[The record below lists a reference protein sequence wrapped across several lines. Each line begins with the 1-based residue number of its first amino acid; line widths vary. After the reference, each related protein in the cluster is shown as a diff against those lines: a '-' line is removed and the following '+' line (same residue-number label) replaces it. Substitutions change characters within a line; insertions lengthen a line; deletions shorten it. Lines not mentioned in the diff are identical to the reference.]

1 MWQPIE
7 TAPEGDD
14 LFLAWSPE
22 NEESSEGFG
31 LVYRR
36 GNFLYE
42 PSLEED
48 KDHELPLDFY
58 RYWIAIPEAPHVQ

>member
-22 NEESSEGFG
+22 NSESSEGFG

-36 GNFLYE
+36 GNSLFE
-42 PSLEED
+42 PNLDSEED
-48 KDHELPLDFY
+48 PELPLTFY
-58 RYWIAIPEAPHVQ
+58 SYWIAIPDAPNVQ